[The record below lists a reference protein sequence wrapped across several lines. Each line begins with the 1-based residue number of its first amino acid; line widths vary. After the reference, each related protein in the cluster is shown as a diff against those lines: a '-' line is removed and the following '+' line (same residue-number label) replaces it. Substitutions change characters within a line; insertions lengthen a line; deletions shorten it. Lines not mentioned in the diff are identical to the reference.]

1 MLAFERRAVAALTTA
16 RDDDLRRAVDAYVDG
31 SLRAMPDFL
40 RIGVAVESAVL
51 GAWSRVLVGS
61 GGRAAPLRG
70 RLGRWESGPIGP
82 VRQWARLM
90 RSLVL
95 YAENEL
101 PRDGS

>member
-1 MLAFERRAVAALTTA
+1 MAALTTA
-16 RDDDLRRAVDAYVDG
+16 PDQELRAEVSDYVDR

-40 RIGVAVESAVL
+40 RLAVAVESAVL
-51 GAWSRVLVGS
+51 GAWDRLLVWSRWAG
-61 GGRAAPLRG
+61 AAGLRE

-82 VRQWARLM
+82 VRSWVRLL

-101 PRDGS
+101 PRVGS